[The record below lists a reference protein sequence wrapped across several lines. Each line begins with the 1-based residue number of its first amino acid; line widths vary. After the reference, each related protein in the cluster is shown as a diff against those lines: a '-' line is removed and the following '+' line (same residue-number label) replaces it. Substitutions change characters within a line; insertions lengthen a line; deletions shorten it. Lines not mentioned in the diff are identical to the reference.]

1 MLEYQNKTP
10 QNRTLPDR
18 VGEATN
24 SAAAPRGC
32 ISKKEISNYLYPNRS
47 YRSNRV
53 RQFLC
58 TADRLQ
64 RCRIKS
70 PDELKRIRIFSPEAT
85 QVILSDL
92 EKLGF
97 IK

>member
-24 SAAAPRGC
+24 SAAPRGC
-32 ISKKEISNYLYPNRS
+32 ISKKELSILLYPALS
-47 YRSNRV
+47 YRSERV
-53 RQFLC
+53 RAFFD
-58 TADRLQ
+58 ADRLQ
-64 RCRIKS
+64 RCKIGS
-70 PDELKRIRIFSPEAT
+70 VVELKRIRVFSPEAT
-85 QVILSDL
+85 CVILSDL
-92 EKLGF
+92 QQLGF